1 MLEHGGGGGEEAVV
15 GQRESLGQMG
25 GPLFRAGAVGV
36 SHPFSITSS
45 QLPLGQGLG
54 WGSEFSQGGCV
65 SRVKWLGRSAP
76 LP

>member
-1 MLEHGGGGGEEAVV
+1 M